1 MNSVFTRIVKKATAK
16 IMNRESGFT
25 LTELA
30 IGMLVV
36 GILASVAVPSFLGAR
51 NNAYDKEAQASLIA
65 VLNAADIL
73 YANQGDYSDASTAGC
88 GSDASATALAAD
100 IQKLEPGIDAVGGN
114 SASTNPL
121 TVSVDAK
128 NTWSSN
134 AELLGCQAFYATALS
149 RSGNCWIV
157 RKTVEGKFLSSTSS
171 GASALPIQMAAQLNT
186 QNAAVA
192 TWTLLQVNGAAFAY
206 IRARSTGADA
216 DNTNGLAAIATACK
230 AATQGTG
237 SVSSTANVIK
247 STEFYTSWKDV
258 QAGANGSNS

>member
-1 MNSVFTRIVKKATAK
+1 MNSALTRIIKKATFK

-65 VLNAADIL
+65 VMNAADIL
-73 YANQGDYSDASTAGC
+73 YANQGDFSDASTAQC
-88 GSDASATALAAD
+88 GDSTTLAAD
-100 IQKLEPGIDAVGGN
+100 IQKIEPGIDAVA
-114 SASTNPL
+114 ASVSSSNPL
-121 TVSVDAK
+121 TVSVQAAQ
-128 NTWSSN
+128 TWSSN
-134 AELLGCQAFYATALS
+134 GELLGCQAFYATALS
-149 RSGNCWIV
+149 RGGSCWIV
-157 RKTVEGKFLSSTSS
+157 RKTVEGKFLSSTTS
-171 GASALPIQMAAQLNT
+171 GASALPIQMAAPLNT

-230 AATQGTG
+230 SSLQGTG
-237 SVSSTANVIK
+237 SAGGTANIIK
-247 STEFYTSWKDV
+247 STEFYTSFKDV
-258 QAGANGSNS
+258 QAGVNGSNS

>member
-1 MNSVFTRIVKKATAK
+1 MKAPNRHFFKNAKAK
-16 IMNRESGFT
+16 IANRESGFT

-65 VLNAADIL
+65 VLNAADIH
-73 YANQGDYSDASTAGC
+73 YANQGDFSDASTAQC
-88 GSDASATALAAD
+88 GDSATLAAD
-100 IQKLEPGIDAVGGN
+100 IQKLEPGIDAVAAS

-121 TVSVDAK
+121 TVSVQAAQ
-128 NTWSSN
+128 TWNSN

-149 RSGNCWIV
+149 RSGSCWIV
-157 RKTVEGKFLSSTSS
+157 RKTVEGKFLATGST
-171 GASALPIQMAAQLNT
+171 LPIYMAAPLNT

-216 DNTNGLAAIATACK
+216 DNTNSLTAIATACK

-247 STEFYTSWKDV
+247 STEFYNSWKDV

>member
-1 MNSVFTRIVKKATAK
+1 MNSALTRIIKKATNK

-65 VLNAADIL
+65 VMNAADIL
-73 YANQGDYSDASTAGC
+73 YANQGDFSDATTAQC
-88 GSDASATALAAD
+88 GDSATLAAD
-100 IQKLEPGIDAVGGN
+100 IQKIEPGVDAVA
-114 SASTNPL
+114 ASVSSSNPL
-121 TVSVDAK
+121 TVSVQAAQ
-128 NTWSSN
+128 TWSSN
-134 AELLGCQAFYATALS
+134 GELLGCQAFYATALS
-149 RSGNCWIV
+149 RGGSCWIV
-157 RKTVEGKFLSSTSS
+157 RKTVEGKFLSSTST
-171 GASALPIQMAAQLNT
+171 GTSALPIQMAAPLNT

-230 AATQGTG
+230 SSLQGTG
-237 SVSSTANVIK
+237 SAGSTANIIK
-247 STEFYTSWKDV
+247 STEFYTSFKDV
-258 QAGANGSNS
+258 QAGVNGSNS

>member
-1 MNSVFTRIVKKATAK
+1 MNSAFTRIIKKATAK
-16 IMNRESGFT
+16 IMKRESGFT

-73 YANQGDYSDASTAGC
+73 YANQGDFSDASTAGC

-100 IQKLEPGIDAVGGN
+100 IQKLEPGIDAVAAT
-114 SASTNPL
+114 SSSTNPL
-121 TVSVDAK
+121 TVSVDA
-128 NTWSSN
+128 NITYSSN
-134 AELLGCQAFYATALS
+134 AESLGCQAFYATALS

-157 RKTVEGKFLSSTSS
+157 RKTVEGKFLGAAST
-171 GASALPIQMAAQLNT
+171 LPIQMAAQLNT
-186 QNAAVA
+186 QNAAVT

>member
-1 MNSVFTRIVKKATAK
+1 MISTYRRILSEFKLRFTR
-16 IMNRESGFT
+16 RESGFT

-65 VLNAADIL
+65 VLNAADIH
-73 YANQGDYSDASTAGC
+73 YANQGDYSDASSAGC

-100 IQKLEPGIDAVGGN
+100 IQKLEPGIDAVGGT

-121 TVSVDAK
+121 VVSVDAK
-128 NTWSSN
+128 NTYSSN

-149 RSGNCWIV
+149 RSGSCWIV
-157 RKTVEGKFLSSTSS
+157 RKTVEGKFLGASST
-171 GASALPIQMAAQLNT
+171 LPIQMATQLNT
-186 QNAAVA
+186 QNSAVA

-206 IRARSTGADA
+206 IRGRSTGADA
-216 DNTNGLAAIATACK
+216 DNTNGLSAIATACK

>member
-1 MNSVFTRIVKKATAK
+1 MNSALTRIVKKATSK
-16 IMNRESGFT
+16 ITNRESGFT

-65 VLNAADIL
+65 VMNAADIL
-73 YANQGDYSDASTAGC
+73 YANQGDFSDASTAGC
-88 GSDASATALAAD
+88 GSNASQTLLAAD
-100 IQKLEPGIDAVGGN
+100 IQKLEPGIDAVGGLV
-114 SASTNPL
+114 SSTNPL

-128 NTWSSN
+128 YTWSTNQES
-134 AELLGCQAFYATALS
+134 LGCQAFYATALS

-157 RKTVEGKFLSSTSS
+157 RKTVEGKYLSATQEF
-171 GASALPIQMAAQLNT
+171 PIQMAAPLNT

-230 AATQGTG
+230 ASLQGTG
-237 SVSSTANVIK
+237 SISSTANIIR
-247 STEFYTSWKDV
+247 STEFYTSFKDV
-258 QAGANGSNS
+258 QAGINGSNS

>member
-1 MNSVFTRIVKKATAK
+1 MNSAFTRIIKKATAK

-73 YANQGDYSDASTAGC
+73 YANQGDYSDASSAGC
-88 GSDASATALAAD
+88 GSGAGASTALAAD
-100 IQKLEPGIDAVGGN
+100 IQKLEPGIDAVAAT
-114 SASTNPL
+114 SSSTNPL
-121 TVSVDAK
+121 TVSVDA
-128 NTWSSN
+128 NITYSSN
-134 AELLGCQAFYATALS
+134 AESLGCQAFYATALS

-157 RKTVEGKFLSSTSS
+157 RKTVEGKFLGAAST
-171 GASALPIQMAAQLNT
+171 LPIQMAAQLNT
-186 QNAAVA
+186 QNAAVT

-237 SVSSTANVIK
+237 SVSATANVIK

>member
-128 NTWSSN
+128 YTWSTNQES
-134 AELLGCQAFYATALS
+134 LGCQAFYATALS

-157 RKTVEGKFLSSTSS
+157 RKTVEGKYLSATQ
-171 GASALPIQMAAQLNT
+171 ALPIQMAAQLNT

>member
-1 MNSVFTRIVKKATAK
+1 MNSAFTRIIKKATAK

-51 NNAYDKEAQASLIA
+51 NNAYDKEAQMSLIA
-65 VLNAADIL
+65 VLNAADIH
-73 YANQGDYSDASTAGC
+73 YANQGDFSDASSAGC
-88 GSDASATALAAD
+88 GSNASATALAAD

-121 TVSVDAK
+121 VVSVDAK
-128 NTWSSN
+128 TTWSTNQES
-134 AELLGCQAFYATALS
+134 LGCQAFYATALS

-157 RKTVEGKFLSSTSS
+157 RKTVEGKYLSATQE
-171 GASALPIQMAAQLNT
+171 LPIQMAAPLNT

-192 TWTLLQVNGAAFAY
+192 TWTLLQVNGTAFAY

-237 SVSSTANVIK
+237 SITTTANVIK